1 MFTYTGA
8 NEIDVLINCHST
20 CVPFYVV
27 PSTTAT
33 GYITLSTWNSNDQ
46 STISY
51 QIIEVIEGPKLK

>member
-1 MFTYTGA
+1 MSGPANCGGEYVLNVEEQKFSMFTYTGA

-33 GYITLSTWNSNDQ
+33 GYITLST
-46 STISY
+46 
-51 QIIEVIEGPKLK
+51 